1 MSGAAT
7 PLMQQYREIKA
18 RHQDAI
24 LFFRMG
30 DFYEMFYDDAET
42 ASRVLGLTLTARNN
56 GGAAAVPLAGIPVKA
71 AAEYLRRLV
80 GHGHRVAICEQ
91 VEDPKLAKGIVRR
104 EVIETITPGAVFAD
118 DMLDGA
124 RANYV
129 CAVAT
134 GRETARDGDRGLIGI
149 AAADLSTGEFRL
161 SLVSAADAGAM
172 LARLAP
178 RELLVV
184 RGSEDSAL
192 ALALRAV
199 DGALVTERDGWEF
212 DAALAGDELAR
223 QFDVRSLEGFGL
235 GATDG
240 AAIGAAGVLLRYL
253 RELQPGGLPHLARP
267 VVERPGGV
275 MPLDEMTRRN
285 LELVES
291 LRGGEI
297 AGTLLSVLDRTS
309 TPMGQRML
317 RQWLLAPLLD
327 RDAIEGR
334 LDAVTVLV
342 RDPVGRAALRD
353 ALDGVRDVER
363 LASKAAAG
371 RATPRELR
379 ALGDSLSRLPQVEAA
394 TESILEN
401 AAQGNASG
409 GILGGIL
416 AEWDNGAECAASL
429 TRMLVERP
437 PLTIGDEHTIAD
449 GVDPMLDELRS
460 LRDGGKDAIA
470 TIQAQERARTGISSL
485 KVGFNRVFGYYLEIS
500 NANKH
505 LIPDDYQRRQTLT
518 GAERYVTPALKSY
531 EEKVLT
537 AAERIETREREL
549 FECLRGDAGAA
560 IARWQAVARR
570 TAAIDVLAAF
580 AETAEREQYSRPELH
595 DEFDLEI
602 TGGRHPVVERMMAR
616 EKFIPNDLRLT
627 GDAQLI
633 VLTGPN
639 MAGKSTILR
648 QVGLIQLL
656 AQVGAY
662 VPARRARLP
671 VVDRLFTRVGA
682 SDNLVRGQS
691 TFMVEMSETSAIL
704 HTATRRSLVLLDEI
718 GRGTS
723 TYDGVSIAWSVS
735 EHLHDTIGCKT
746 VFATHYHELTQ
757 LASELP
763 GVRNFTVAVREVGDQ
778 VLFLHKL
785 IPGGADRSYGIEVGR
800 LAGLP
805 APVIARAKEVLA
817 LLEGEG
823 EQMAARLTGDGFT
836 VPKRTGRGPRMRTP
850 GRPDGSHGSQLGF
863 FGDGS
868 PRPVADPA
876 HAQLATA
883 VSALEPDRMTPME
896 ALSTLAALKKTITI

>member
-7 PLMQQYREIKA
+7 PLMQQYREIKS

-42 ASRVLGLTLTARNN
+42 ASRAIGLTLTSRNN
-56 GGAAAVPLAGIPVKA
+56 GGAADVPLAGIPVKA

-80 GHGHRVAICEQ
+80 GQGFRVAICEQ
-91 VEDPKLAKGIVRR
+91 VEDPKFAKGLVKR
-104 EVIETITPGAVFAD
+104 EVVETITPGAAFAD
-118 DMLDGA
+118 DLLDGA

-129 CAVAT
+129 CAIAT
-134 GRETARDGDRGLIGI
+134 GRDTSRDGLREQIGI
-149 AAADLSTGEFRL
+149 AAADLSTGEWRL
-161 SLVSAADAGAM
+161 FLVSPMDAPAV

-184 RGSEDSAL
+184 RGVSHPEL
-192 ALALRAV
+192 AAAMYAV
-199 DGALVTERDGWEF
+199 DNVLITEREGWEF
-212 DAALAGDELAR
+212 DAQLAGDELAR

-235 GATDG
+235 GSDDVG
-240 AAIGAAGVLLRYL
+240 AIGAAGALLRYL

-291 LRGGEI
+291 LRGGEL
-297 AGTLLSVLDRTS
+297 AGTLLSVLDRTT

-317 RQWLLAPLLD
+317 RQWLLAPLLE
-327 RDAIEGR
+327 RGAIEQR

-342 RDPVGRAALRD
+342 RDPVGRSQVRD

-379 ALGDSLSRLPQVEAA
+379 SLGDSLARLPQVAIAVRAVLSHA
-394 TESILEN
+394 T
-401 AAQGNASG
+401 QGNSSG
-409 GILGGIL
+409 GLLTAMLDDWDDGRDC
-416 AEWDNGAECAASL
+416 AERL
-429 TRMLVERP
+429 TTMLVARP
-437 PLTIGDEHTIAD
+437 PLMIGEEDTIAPGMD
-449 GVDPMLDELRS
+449 TELDALRA

-470 TIQAQERARTGISSL
+470 TIQSDERARTGITSL
-485 KVGFNRVFGYYLEIS
+485 KVGYNRVFGYFLEIS
-500 NANKH
+500 NANRH
-505 LIPDDYQRRQTLT
+505 LVPDDYQRRQTLT
-518 GAERYVTPALKSY
+518 GAERYVTAALKEY
-531 EEKVLT
+531 EEKVLS
-537 AAERIETREREL
+537 AADRIETREREL
-549 FECLRGDAGAA
+549 FEALRRDAGAA
-560 IARWQAVARR
+560 IRRWQQVARR
-570 TAAIDVLAAF
+570 VATIDVLTAF
-580 AETAEREQYSRPELH
+580 ADVAEREQYARPELN
-595 DEFDLEI
+595 DGFDMEI
-602 TGGRHPVVERMMAR
+602 VAGRHPVVERMMAR
-616 EKFIPNDLRLT
+616 EKFIPNDLVLRED
-627 GDAQLI
+627 GQMI

-648 QVGLIQLL
+648 QVGLIQLM

-662 VPARRARLP
+662 VPARRAKLP
-671 VVDRLFTRVGA
+671 IVDRLFTRVGA

-704 HTATRRSLVLLDEI
+704 HTATKRSLVLLDEI

-735 EHLHDTIGCKT
+735 EHLHDAIGCKT

-757 LASELP
+757 LASELS

-778 VLFLHKL
+778 VLFLHRL

-805 APVIARAKEVLA
+805 AAVIARAKEVLA

-823 EQMAARLTGDGFT
+823 EQMAARLTADGLSA
-836 VPKRTGRGPRMRTP
+836 PKSVSRKGPRMKHAGAPTP
-850 GRPDGSHGSQLGF
+850 QLGF
-863 FGDGS
+863 FGEAMAPAS
-868 PRPVADPA
+868 PDPA
-876 HAQLATA
+876 LTRLADA
-883 VSALEPDRMTPME
+883 VGALEPDQMTPLQ
-896 ALSTLAALKKTITI
+896 ALTALASLKQSLSD

>member
-42 ASRVLGLTLTARNN
+42 ASRVLGLTLTSRNN
-56 GGAAAVPLAGIPVKA
+56 GGASDVPLAGIPVKA

-80 GHGHRVAICEQ
+80 GQGHRVAVCEQ

-104 EVIETITPGAVFAD
+104 EVVETITPGAVFAD
-118 DMLDGA
+118 DLLDGA

-134 GRETARDGDRGLIGI
+134 GRETARDGDRTQIGI
-149 AAADLSTGEFRL
+149 AAADLSTGELRMA
-161 SLVSAADAGAM
+161 LVAVMDAPAM
-172 LARLAP
+172 LARLTP
-178 RELLVV
+178 RELLLV
-184 RGSEDSAL
+184 RGGDDAL
-192 ALALRAV
+192 AAMICTAV

-212 DAALAGDELAR
+212 DAQLAADELAR
-223 QFDVRSLEGFGL
+223 QFDVRGLDGFGL
-235 GATDG
+235 GTGDG
-240 AAIGAAGVLLRYL
+240 AAVGAAGALLRYL

-291 LRGGEI
+291 LRGGDL
-297 AGTLLSVLDRTS
+297 AGTLLSVLDRTI

-317 RQWLLAPLLD
+317 RQWLLAPLLE
-327 RDAIEGR
+327 RSAIELR

-342 RDPVGRAALRD
+342 RDAIGRATLRE

-379 ALGDSLSRLPQVEAA
+379 ALGDSLARLPRVARAA
-394 TESILEN
+394 RAVLEH
-401 AAQGNASG
+401 AAQGNAMG
-409 GILGGIL
+409 GVIGAML
-416 AEWDNGAECAASL
+416 AEWDDGTDCADRV
-429 TRMLVERP
+429 TRILVQRP
-437 PLTIGDEHTIAD
+437 PLTIGEEDTIAP
-449 GVDPMLDELRS
+449 GVDADLDAMRA
-460 LRDGGKDAIA
+460 LRDGSKDAIA
-470 TIQAQERARTGISSL
+470 TIQHEERARTGITSL

-505 LIPDDYQRRQTLT
+505 LVPDDYQRRQTLT
-518 GAERYVTPALKSY
+518 GAERYVTPALKEY
-531 EEKVLT
+531 EEQVLT
-537 AAERIETREREL
+537 AGERIETREREL
-549 FECLRGDAGAA
+549 FEALRREAGVA
-560 IARWQAVARR
+560 IGRWQAVARR
-570 TAAIDVLAAF
+570 VATIDVLSAF
-580 AETAEREQYSRPELH
+580 AEVAEREQYARPELH
-595 DEFDLEI
+595 DGFDMEI
-602 TGGRHPVVERMMAR
+602 VGGRHPVVERMMAR
-616 EKFIPNDLRLT
+616 EKFIPNDLLLT
-627 GDAQLI
+627 SDAQLI

-648 QVGLIQLL
+648 QIGLIQLL

-662 VPARRARLP
+662 VPARRAKLP
-671 VVDRLFTRVGA
+671 VADRLFTRVGA

-704 HTATRRSLVLLDEI
+704 HTATKRSLVLLDEI

-735 EHLHDTIGCKT
+735 EHLHDAIGCKT

-757 LASELP
+757 LANELP

-778 VLFLHKL
+778 VLFLHTL

-823 EQMAARLTGDGFT
+823 AQMAARLTAEGCV
-836 VPKRTGRGPRMRTP
+836 VPKSATRRGPRMKP
-850 GRPDGSHGSQLGF
+850 SPSLPIAQLGF
-863 FGDGS
+863 FGDA
-868 PRPVADPA
+868 PAPVDPA
-876 HAQLATA
+876 HAQLASA
-883 VSALEPDRMTPME
+883 VSAMEPDAMTPLQ
-896 ALSTLAALKKTITI
+896 ALTALAALKKTLASS